1 LQRVCWVQALR
12 CDTSLFLHL
21 SKALSLVVDGS
32 QGPLL
37 TLYDVGA
44 LLFILALLLVFF
56 YRRIAAAIT
65 ISASLLCLPV
75 YFYFTAPG
83 PFRRV
88 FRGEYKVPL
97 HANFVWDRW
106 TIIGIL
112 TLALVASV
120 GVSSLLISGERKS
133 PDSP

>member
-1 LQRVCWVQALR
+1 MKKNLIQKVTQVATCLLGAGVALR
-12 CDTSLFLHL
+12 YESILAPLEGTEFGGGRLT
-21 SKALSLVVDGS
+21 
-32 QGPLL
+32 GPLL

-65 ISASLLCLPV
+65 ILASLLCLPI

-97 HANFVWDRW
+97 QANFVWDRW
-106 TIIGIL
+106 T
-112 TLALVASV
+112 
-120 GVSSLLISGERKS
+120 
-133 PDSP
+133 